1 MITQWRTTENRTREK
16 VWHSVLIHMTL
27 PMITGSG
34 FSNILH
40 NRNVVNGTVE
50 DKLNQFMFT
59 RHLSQTSINFSENYK
74 IIICY
79 LTH

>member
-1 MITQWRTTENRTREK
+1 
-16 VWHSVLIHMTL
+16 
-27 PMITGSG
+27 MITGSG